1 MAYAYSP
8 FEFPWRSPLAPLLS
22 ALVAGC
28 APTDGPT
35 SASSSTTT
43 PAGGD
48 CYYVDEIVLTP
59 EEYAL
64 WSMGIDPNEVS
75 PTTGATDS
83 DATTAGDATDST
95 TASTGTESGDSTDS
109 GTANTGDSTDS
120 GDSTSAGSTTTG
132 GVMYGDALICERV
145 CEGSVSDTGGPER
158 SDLTCSI
165 TPTGENYTVNCKW
178 PASCGGRGHACVRS
192 RSAGEGPDAG
202 AQWLARAAHDEAASV
217 HAFAA
222 LAAEL
227 ARLGAPAEL
236 LAALAE
242 AARDEERH
250 AAQVTALARRRG
262 AELVAPVIAEVP
274 PRDLLALAVENA
286 IEGCVYETWAAL
298 VATHQARAAQGPELR
313 AVFAAIAADEARHAD
328 LAWALDTW
336 LSGQL
341 DDAGRRAVAAAR
353 RAAANALADALADAP
368 EQAELLA
375 LGLPSPRAAV
385 QLCAGLDA
393 ALWSQAA

>member
-8 FEFPWRSPLAPLLS
+8 PGSPWRSPLAPLLS

-35 SASSSTTT
+35 SGTTDPST

-48 CYYVDEIVLTP
+48 CHYSVDIVLTP
-59 EEYAL
+59 EEYEL
-64 WSMGIDPNEVS
+64 WSMGIDPNEGS
-75 PTTGATDS
+75 PTTGASDPGTASTSDTTDT
-83 DATTAGDATDST
+83 TTAGTDSGGSTATSSTTDST
-95 TASTGTESGDSTDS
+95 AS
-109 GTANTGDSTDS
+109 GT
-120 GDSTSAGSTTTG
+120 TSAATG
-132 GVMYGDALICERV
+132 GAVLDDAQICQRV
-145 CEGSVSDTGGPER
+145 CQQSQDTGGI
-158 SDLTCSI
+158 SDGTGFSCSI
-165 TPTGENYTVNCKW
+165 TPTGENFTVTCKTQ
-178 PASCGGRGHACVRS
+178 ASCGGRGHVCVRS
-192 RSAGEGPDAG
+192 RGAGEGPDAG
-202 AQWLARAAHDEAASV
+202 ARWLARAAHDEAASV

-250 AAQVTALARRRG
+250 AAQVIALARRRG
-262 AELVAPVIAEVP
+262 AELVAPTIAEAP

-298 VATHQARAAQGPELR
+298 VATHQARAARDPELR
-313 AVFAAIAADEARHAD
+313 AVFAEIAADEARHAD
-328 LAWALDTW
+328 LAWAIDAW

-341 DDAGRRAVAAAR
+341 DHVGRLAVAAAR
-353 RAAANALADALADAP
+353 RTAANALAEALAEAP